1 MFSNTITCLDE
12 LSGEWKNTFFWM
24 LRSRVLNM
32 VQSAVQSRL
41 LTVHSQSSMQNS
53 VTAWLRGRCKCSSVS
68 RPHEL
73 EPQGFRM
80 KRECGNRR
88 RNAEKWHFFQMW
100 TTKRERTLGVSVT
113 IRSKKEKKKNAHKQP
128 PVVLQQS
135 RRLLYRSSHAAVF
148 HRCGRER
155 RTSGVCQQ
163 FFPAATSCSW
173 NQTEILYPL
182 YVNAI
187 IMLLLVTVKVR
198 YTT

>member
-100 TTKRERTLGVSVT
+100 TTKRERTLRVSVT
-113 IRSKKEKKKNAHKQP
+113 IRSKKEKKKKTLTN
-128 PVVLQQS
+128 
-135 RRLLYRSSHAAVF
+135 
-148 HRCGRER
+148 
-155 RTSGVCQQ
+155 
-163 FFPAATSCSW
+163 
-173 NQTEILYPL
+173 N
-182 YVNAI
+182 
-187 IMLLLVTVKVR
+187 LLLFCNRAEGCCIDPVTLQCFIGVAGKGGRQVFVVNSFSQQPHR
-198 YTT
+198 AHETRWRFSIHCMWMQL